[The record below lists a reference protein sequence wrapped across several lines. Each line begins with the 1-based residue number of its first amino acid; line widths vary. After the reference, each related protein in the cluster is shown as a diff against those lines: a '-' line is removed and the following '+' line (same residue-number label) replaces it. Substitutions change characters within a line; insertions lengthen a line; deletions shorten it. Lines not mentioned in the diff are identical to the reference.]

1 MMTMTSPDG
10 LMPPPVTPESTAES
24 ASSDRKK
31 HARKNPKAWRR
42 PNGEGSVFPVTVTLK
57 SGRPTT
63 YYRGTKQILIGEKK
77 HRVTVQA
84 TSYQA
89 ARERLE
95 EKVLSLRVAYGLE
108 SIDKMPT
115 PPEYELLTVEKCM
128 YDWLE
133 EKNGNGDLKPA
144 SYRMYDARIRNHIL
158 PVFGTQPVRTLT
170 YDQLKEFFRVT
181 LPEKNLGVSSIRQTF
196 VAFKSALDYYQRDR
210 IITAHPMTG
219 LKVPRAKALDK
230 KDKTQI
236 RRASK
241 FLNEHLLKWARE
253 EDVEAR
259 WFLALLGLRQG
270 EVLGMTDDSLVTRGS
285 GKSRT
290 RRVVVKHQ
298 LQHESATHGCGR
310 DSTGKWLCGGT
321 SPNCPSKIGEARWVL
336 VSTKSQNSEREIV
349 ITEPAWEMLIRHR
362 NKQRLLRKRPEFKPV
377 AGEGFDQLL
386 FTREDGQPI
395 YATRDRTQ
403 LTKLIEKHKRN
414 LPEHMTVHTLRHI
427 ATTRL
432 LEGQASREDLI
443 TMMGWSPKNA
453 DAQIAIYSSADTARQ
468 AAKTT
473 MGYIDDFYKPPTE
486 LPVEEEPE

>member
-1 MMTMTSPDG
+1 M
-10 LMPPPVTPESTAES
+10 LA
-24 ASSDRKK
+24 
-31 HARKNPKAWRR
+31 
-42 PNGEGSVFPVTVTLK
+42 
-57 SGRPTT
+57 
-63 YYRGTKQILIGEKK
+63 
-77 HRVTVQA
+77 
-84 TSYQA
+84 
-89 ARERLE
+89 
-95 EKVLSLRVAYGLE
+95 LRVAYGLE
-108 SIDKMPT
+108 FVDKMPT
-115 PPEYELLTVEKCM
+115 PPDYELLTVEKCM

-133 EKNGNGDLKPA
+133 EKNSNGDLKPA

-158 PVFGTQPVRTLT
+158 PVFGTQPVRLLT
-170 YDQLKEFFRVT
+170 YNQLKEFFRVT

-321 SPNCPSKIGEARWVL
+321 SPNCPKKIGEARWVHGLDPLPDPTELSESGVL
-336 VSTKSQNSEREIV
+336 VFAIGADQVRTELVGNEGFELAARESLVADDHLSGLDEVSVVAKERFGDV
-349 ITEPAWEMLIRHR
+349 AFADLRVREPPDHGHPVGGAE
-362 NKQRLLRKRPEFKPV
+362 QVEAEAPEEPGMGRAVPV
-377 AGEGFDQLL
+377 AGVPGKIGAFHGLTRLPARQWGGIDQP
-386 FTREDGQPI
+386 R
-395 YATRDRTQ
+395 Q
-403 LTKLIEKHKRN
+403 LT
-414 LPEHMTVHTLRHI
+414 
-427 ATTRL
+427 
-432 LEGQASREDLI
+432 EG
-443 TMMGWSPKNA
+443 GGVP
-453 DAQIAIYSSADTARQ
+453 
-468 AAKTT
+468 
-473 MGYIDDFYKPPTE
+473 GE
-486 LPVEEEPE
+486 LGDHRGQQPQ